1 MPSKPRT
8 RPVSD
13 IYVVSDSYELT
24 ACLAKTATSNV
35 TKKSENPQVEIEVLP
50 QVAPP
55 TAAYSADPDDYNR
68 NVLSASPGISRR
80 RPRLVIPTL
89 RGQLPP
95 IPTIDHC
102 PSFSD
107 SHAKLQSRPPL
118 NPPPQA
124 DMSPSL
130 PYTPVEQIAH
140 TPLLPPEM
148 PRFPREKTNL
158 RVAMSNQSS
167 SEYNTPSLSPRSPQ
181 DPSSPLLYPLDTVRP
196 RSVSANPRPLL
207 RPRQLSYFHSVPTI
221 SDSTSGPRVGG
232 TVDTNSVIPRTES
245 LASPLILFQPNLSS
259 GLKRA
264 L

>member
-1 MPSKPRT
+1 MLSH
-8 RPVSD
+8 
-13 IYVVSDSYELT
+13 
-24 ACLAKTATSNV
+24 
-35 TKKSENPQVEIEVLP
+35 
-50 QVAPP
+50 VAPP
-55 TAAYSADPDDYNR
+55 TAAHSTDPEDYNHT
-68 NVLSASPGISRR
+68 VLPTSPGISRR

-95 IPTIDHC
+95 IPALDHR

-107 SHAKLQSRPPL
+107 LQAKPQSRSPLIPPS
-118 NPPPQA
+118 QA

-148 PRFPREKTNL
+148 PRFPREKTNF
-158 RVAMSNQSS
+158 RVALTHQSS
-167 SEYNTPSLSPRSPQ
+167 SEYNTPILSPRTPQ
-181 DPSSPLLYPLDTVRP
+181 DPSSPLLHPLDTLRP

-207 RPRQLSYFHSVPTI
+207 RPRQLSYFHPVPTV
-221 SDSTSGPRVGG
+221 SDSTSSPRVGG
-232 TVDTNSVIPRTES
+232 TVDTNSSTLRTES
-245 LASPLILFQPNLSS
+245 LASPLILFQPNLPS